1 MKGGVRLGYAKYMED
16 DREIFNSRMYDKGI
30 GLVELSDFKRSQKAS
45 PQFIPV
51 KEEYLLVLNALEKVD
66 IWLDIIEDAKGITNS
81 QSFLQLL
88 DSQERHV
95 NNVKSEY
102 INYKFDPK
110 FRRFEDLKID
120 KDNREFRVHRMK
132 LIESYIQYFI
142 DNLKKM
148 KNLTDADAM
157 ALNFFYWD
165 MEQFTKEFLSID
177 MQMLK
182 VPLVQYLREEILDE
196 RKKAWI
202 KCPNCSRKTYR
213 DFHTCI
219 HCKYPNE
226 VK

>member
-1 MKGGVRLGYAKYMED
+1 MED

-120 KDNREFRVHRMK
+120 KDNREFRVHR
-132 LIESYIQYFI
+132 
-142 DNLKKM
+142 
-148 KNLTDADAM
+148 
-157 ALNFFYWD
+157 
-165 MEQFTKEFLSID
+165 
-177 MQMLK
+177 
-182 VPLVQYLREEILDE
+182 
-196 RKKAWI
+196 
-202 KCPNCSRKTYR
+202 
-213 DFHTCI
+213 
-219 HCKYPNE
+219 
-226 VK
+226 